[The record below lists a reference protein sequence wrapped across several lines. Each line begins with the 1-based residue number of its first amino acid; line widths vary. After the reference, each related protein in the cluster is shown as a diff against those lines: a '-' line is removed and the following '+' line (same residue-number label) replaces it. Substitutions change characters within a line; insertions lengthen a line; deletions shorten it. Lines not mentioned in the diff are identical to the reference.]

1 MSKTYIV
8 NFEIKRSIF
17 GKTFIV
23 KGKPVE
29 VVAETFKDARNK
41 FKDSHSGKPR
51 NIRVTEKKYTEEVPA
66 ESLSEVI
73 SE

>member
-17 GKTFIV
+17 GRTFVV

-29 VVAETFKDARNK
+29 VVAETFKDARDK

-51 NIRVTEKKYTEEVPA
+51 NIRVTEKKYLEEVPA
-66 ESLSEVI
+66 DSLSEVV